1 MPRSAA
7 HDEAPFDPYSET
19 CSDTGK
25 TTPSTRAMDT
35 STPPAAKVRVDSV
48 TERLDSKQRCLIT
61 NVECDEVTEYAHVLG
76 RALEDND
83 DLVSYMLESFA
94 NRVMTSC

>member
-7 HDEAPFDPYSET
+7 HDGAPFDPSSET

-35 STPPAAKVRVDSV
+35 STPPAAKTRVNSV
-48 TERLDSKQRCLIT
+48 IDKLASKRRCLIT
-61 NVECDEVTEYAHVLG
+61 NVDCDKATEYAHVLG

-83 DLVSYMLESFA
+83 ELVS
-94 NRVMTSC
+94 